1 MVNDGTT
8 RNVSSKLSS
17 VVQHEL
23 STITGVQ
30 FGVLSDEQ
38 IQRMSVLEVTDP
50 TLYDNNQH
58 PKLNGLADPRMGVT
72 ERGRRC
78 KTCEQDYILCPGH
91 MGRIDLA
98 VPLFNFQFDKKI
110 IAICKC
116 ICVKCSRL
124 LVNKDHPMVKN
135 ILLET
140 ANGKNAE
147 RFEKMYKLITS
158 NIKPKKDLRCGI
170 TEEDKK
176 NANASLLD
184 NGGCGAIQPMLFRND
199 IRENLITMEWRQT
212 ESTEGGESISHKLT
226 QQQSAAFIYN
236 LFRRISEEDSA
247 VLGFSREYCLPH
259 YLIFQSLPVIPPC
272 SRPSVRQGNGNRSED
287 DITIKYLEVIKF
299 NNEIKDLLEGIKR
312 KERETGEARSETDT
326 RSIQSKTITLLYHV
340 ITLIDNEDKSIIS
353 PSNTRNGRPIKG
365 INERLKGKEGRFRGN
380 LMGKRVDFSARSVIS
395 PDANLEIGE
404 LGVPRE
410 IAMNLTFPETVNR
423 YNIDK
428 MYKLVKNGSLVYPGA
443 KSVEQKKTGQLRVL
457 LESNLDDIVLEYG
470 DVVHRH
476 LVDGDYVL
484 FNRQPTLHRMSMMGH
499 KIRVMAGKT
508 FRLNTDVCEPYNAD
522 FDGDMDIL
530 SPTGSVKSV

>member
-1 MVNDGTT
+1 MSGNKKIS
-8 RNVSSKLSS
+8 NI
-17 VVQHEL
+17 VQHEL
-23 STITGVQ
+23 STVTGVQ

-38 IQRMSVLEVTDP
+38 IQRMSVLEVTDA

-110 IAICKC
+110 LAICKC
-116 ICVKCSRL
+116 ICMKCSRL

-135 ILLET
+135 IQYET
-140 ANGKNAE
+140 ANSGKNNE
-147 RFEKMYKLITS
+147 RFEKMYKLITG
-158 NIKPKKDLRCGI
+158 NIRPNKDFRCGI

-176 NANASLLD
+176 NPNANLLD
-184 NGGCGAIQPMLFRND
+184 NGGCGATQPMTFTNY
-199 IRENLITMEWRQT
+199 IRENLIAMEWRHVDT
-212 ESTEGGESISHKLT
+212 KEGGESVAHKLI

-247 VLGFSREYCLPH
+247 VMGFGREYCLPH

-287 DITIKYLEVIKF
+287 DITIKYIEVIKY
-299 NNEIKDLLEGIKR
+299 NNEIKDLLEGIKKR
-312 KERETGEARSETDT
+312 ERETGESRSEADT
-326 RSIQSKTITLLYHV
+326 KSIQSKTIVLLYHV
-340 ITLIDNEDKSIIS
+340 ITLIDNEDKSIMA

-404 LGVPRE
+404 LGVPMA
-410 IAMNLTFPETVNR
+410 IAMNLTFPEIVNR

-428 MYKLVKNGSLVYPGA
+428 MYKLVKNGNLVYPGA

-457 LESNLDDIVLEYG
+457 LESNLEDFVLEYG
-470 DVVHRH
+470 DIVHRH

-499 KIRVMAGKT
+499 KIRVMSGKT

-522 FDGDMDIL
+522 
-530 SPTGSVKSV
+530 